1 MNYQYAY
8 IPFVQRH
15 EDGLYYPAVREFING
30 EMVGDRVYEMS
41 FEAEKNALP
50 YARWA
55 ARSLWEHDQRSV
67 NMILKRMKG
76 QGDIEAGE

>member
-30 EMVGDRVYEMS
+30 EMVGDRVYEMA
-41 FEAEKNALP
+41 F
-50 YARWA
+50 
-55 ARSLWEHDQRSV
+55 
-67 NMILKRMKG
+67 
-76 QGDIEAGE
+76 